1 MMIYKK
7 VSPGLLYIFI
17 VLIIK
22 TTPLFYENMLST
34 KLSTL
39 LLLEVHYV
47 VAQWLS
53 SCSTCVGL
61 QVVSGQKQCSSVIIG
76 TE

>member
-17 VLIIK
+17 VLSIK
-22 TTPLFYENMLST
+22 TRPLFYENMLAT

-39 LLLEVHYV
+39 NLTFRGELRSSTV
-47 VAQWLS
+47 VEFSLHVCRVAGYFWTKNNVTQS
-53 SCSTCVGL
+53 S
-61 QVVSGQKQCSSVIIG
+61 
-76 TE
+76 